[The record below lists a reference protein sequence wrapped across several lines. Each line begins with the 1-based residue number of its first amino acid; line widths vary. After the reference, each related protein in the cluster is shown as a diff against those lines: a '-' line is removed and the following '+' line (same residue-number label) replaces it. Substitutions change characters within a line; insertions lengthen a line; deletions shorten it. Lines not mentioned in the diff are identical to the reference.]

1 MAELLVPFF
10 ADRAAE
16 LASRLIA
23 DFGSLS
29 AAMDANPD
37 QMSDVGVSEAC
48 RIVRAARHLS
58 QRALVEDFS
67 RSAVVSDDPRL
78 IDYLRCLLD
87 GTSEVL
93 CAIFMDSHGR
103 YIRDELLAD
112 GTVGHVRV
120 APRTLFSRAFQL
132 RASRVIVAHNHPSG
146 NCRPSA
152 QDRAATQSLS
162 GMGRALEV
170 ELVDHL
176 IVSRRGYF
184 SFEKGGLL

>member
-1 MAELLVPFF
+1 MPFF
-10 ADRAAE
+10 ADRAPE
-16 LASRLIA
+16 LASRLIS

-29 AAMDANPD
+29 AAMDANTD
-37 QMSDVGVSEAC
+37 HMSDVEVSDAC
-48 RIVRAARHLS
+48 RILRAARNLS
-58 QRALVEDFS
+58 KRALVEDFS
-67 RSAVVSDDPRL
+67 GLAVVSDDPRL
-78 IDYLRCLLD
+78 IDYLRCQLD

-112 GTVGHVRV
+112 GSVGQVRV

-146 NCRPSA
+146 NCRPSV

-162 GMGRALEV
+162 GMGRALGV

-184 SFEKGGLL
+184 SFEREGLL